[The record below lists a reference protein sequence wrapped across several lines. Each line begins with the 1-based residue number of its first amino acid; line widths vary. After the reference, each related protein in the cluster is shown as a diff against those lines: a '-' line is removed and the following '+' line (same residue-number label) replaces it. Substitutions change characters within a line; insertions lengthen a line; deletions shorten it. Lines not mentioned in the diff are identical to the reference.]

1 MGRLSEVEVYTRC
14 CSRYYGGDCGLADGR
29 IGDRGIGDAGY
40 EICVTDSE
48 KKGTFSLKQSYHI
61 PCLMSAV
68 DSISMKFSD
77 IFLSKSSPII
87 VYPCH

>member
-1 MGRLSEVEVYTRC
+1 M
-14 CSRYYGGDCGLADGR
+14 
-29 IGDRGIGDAGY
+29 GIGDAGY

-68 DSISMKFSD
+68 DSISMKLPD
-77 IFLSKSSPII
+77 IFYQNQVRSLSTLATDSLTKLILSRLDSG
-87 VYPCH
+87 